1 MGGDYEMESERIA
14 RLTRDAFL
22 NEPLFQGFTDIRK
35 RPQIRL
41 QAILMSL
48 FAMPLFG
55 RRSLLS
61 NDRHA
66 RTSHYKKLF
75 GCQRKMVA
83 SDSTFARVLKWL
95 SPQQGKQFLVGFLQR
110 FERRDLLR
118 KRLSPKGRLRRLGIL
133 DGSYMGGHW
142 LVTLCLAGKIDYPL
156 MVERC
161 HNQGQEQLVAR
172 QMMRAAGKLLG
183 KLRPELWLLDALYFT
198 VNTIAI
204 ARRQR
209 AHVLFKFKDADFR
222 TVTADASNLFQYFGG
237 DEELS
242 GWDSQRGCRWKLR
255 KTVDRFASY
264 PVQVVE
270 LTETYPKR
278 KRNRTVASW
287 IVTTDLQ
294 LPLEEVREAAHQRW
308 QVENGIFKRISH
320 LAGTK
325 TFYFKDHRQFFNLLR
340 LFFAAMAV
348 LDCIMWMLRDHMR
361 LFAALRF
368 GIKDTWL
375 NVFSRIEEVL
385 GELPCAFAAL
395 V

>member
-1 MGGDYEMESERIA
+1 MESERIA

-204 ARRQR
+204 AHRQR

>member
-1 MGGDYEMESERIA
+1 MESERIA
-14 RLTRDAFL
+14 RIARDAFL

-35 RPQIRL
+35 CPQIKL

-55 RRSLLS
+55 MRSLLS
-61 NDRHA
+61 NDRET
-66 RTSHYKKLF
+66 RSSRYKKLF

-83 SDSTFARVLKWL
+83 SDSTFARVLTWL
-95 SPQQGKQFLVGFLQR
+95 YPDQVVRFLLGFLPR
-110 FERRDLLR
+110 FEQKDVLR
-118 KRLSPKGRLRRLGIL
+118 KRLSSKGRLRRLGIL

-142 LVTLCLAGKIDYPL
+142 LVTLCLAGKIDYPV

-161 HNQGQEQLVAR
+161 RSKGQEQAVAR
-172 QMMRAAGKLLG
+172 QMMRAAPKALG
-183 KLRPELWLLDALYFT
+183 TQRPELWLLDALYFN

-204 ARRQR
+204 ARTQGD
-209 AHVLFKFKDADFR
+209 HVLFKFKDADYR
-222 TVTADASNLFQYFGG
+222 TVTADADNLFQHFGG
-237 DEELS
+237 EEECE
-242 GWDSQRGCRWKLR
+242 GWDNDRGCRWKLR
-255 KTVDRFASY
+255 KTLDSFGGY

-270 LTETYPKR
+270 LTEFYPKR
-278 KRNRTVASW
+278 TRDQTVISW

-308 QVENGIFKRISH
+308 QIENGIFKRISH

-340 LFFAAMAV
+340 LFFAAAAV
-348 LDCIMWMLRDHMR
+348 LGCIMEMLRAHPL
-361 LFAALRF
+361 LFSALRI
-368 GIKDTWL
+368 GIKDTWR
-375 NVFSRIEEVL
+375 NVFSRIVEVL
-385 GELPCAFAAL
+385 GVLPCAFETL

>member
-1 MGGDYEMESERIA
+1 MESQRIA
-14 RLTRDAFL
+14 RLTWDAFL
-22 NEPLFQGFTDIRK
+22 KEPLFQGFTDIRK

-48 FAMPLFG
+48 FTMPVFG

-95 SPQQGKQFLVGFLQR
+95 YPQQVKQFLLGFLQR
-110 FERRDLLR
+110 FEQHDLLR
-118 KRLSPKGRLRRLGIL
+118 KRLSPTGKLRRLGIL
-133 DGSYMGGHW
+133 DGSFMGSHW
-142 LVTLCLAGKIDYPL
+142 LVTLCLAGKIDFPV
-156 MVERC
+156 MVERY
-161 HNQGQEQLVAR
+161 HKRGQELPTALK
-172 QMMRAAGKLLG
+172 MMKEAAKVLG

-198 VNTIAI
+198 KTTIAI
-204 ARRQR
+204 ARRQH
-209 AHVLFKFKDADFR
+209 AHLLFKFKNADYR
-222 TVTADASNLFQYFGG
+222 TVTADASNLFQHFGA

-242 GWDSQRGCRWKLR
+242 GWDSDRGCRWKAR
-255 KTVDRFASY
+255 KTLDHYCGY
-264 PVQVVE
+264 PVQVVQ

-278 KRNRTVASW
+278 KRDRTVISW
-287 IVTTDLQ
+287 IVTTDLE
-294 LPLEEVREAAHQRW
+294 LPLEELREAAHQRW
-308 QVENGIFKRISH
+308 QIENGIFKRISH

-340 LFFAAMAV
+340 LFFAAIAV
-348 LDCIMWMLRDHMR
+348 LDCILWLLRAHAL
-361 LFAALRF
+361 LFAALRL

-375 NVFSRIEEVL
+375 NVFSRIDEVL
-385 GELPCAFAAL
+385 VKLPCAFAAF

>member
-1 MGGDYEMESERIA
+1 METKRIA
-14 RLTRDAFL
+14 RIARDAFL
-22 NEPLFQGFTDIRK
+22 KEPLFRGFTDIRK

-55 RRSLLS
+55 MRCLLS
-61 NDRHA
+61 NDRQG
-66 RTSHYKKLF
+66 RTASYKKLF

-83 SDSTFARVLKWL
+83 SDSTFARVLRWL
-95 SPQQGKQFLVGFLQR
+95 RPEELKGFLLQFLAT

-118 KRLSPKGRLRRLGIL
+118 KRLSPKGKLRRLGIL

-142 LVTLCLAGKIDYPL
+142 LVTLCLAGKIDYPV

-172 QMMRAAGKLLG
+172 KMMRAAAKLLG
-183 KLRPELWLLDALYFT
+183 RLRPELWLLDALYFNA
-198 VNTIAI
+198 NTIAI
-204 ARRQR
+204 ARRLRSQ
-209 AHVLFKFKDADFR
+209 VLFKFKDADYR
-222 TVTADASNLFQYFGG
+222 TVTADAANLFQHFGG
-237 DEELS
+237 DEELT
-242 GWDSQRGCRWKLR
+242 GWDVDRQCRWRLR
-255 KTVDRFASY
+255 KTLDGFAQY
-264 PVQVVE
+264 PVQVVQ

-278 KRNRTVASW
+278 KRNRTVISW
-287 IVTTDLQ
+287 IVTTELG

-308 QVENGIFKRISH
+308 QIENGIFKRISH

-348 LDCIMWMLRDHMR
+348 LDCILWMLRAHTR
-361 LFAALRF
+361 VFAALRL
-368 GIKDTWL
+368 GIKDTWR
-375 NVFSRIEEVL
+375 NVFSQIIEVL
-385 GELPCAFAAL
+385 SLLPCAFGAL
-395 V
+395 T